1 VSPVFKK
8 LADSLQTVKK
18 EVEEK
23 FDSLS
28 QGFRCQRKELQD
40 MKRDTNQSL
49 FRLEKESNTE
59 LKSVKAESEQSV
71 RELQQQLQNQSN
83 NVFVMLSVVYF
94 EV

>member
-18 EVEEK
+18 EVEGK

-28 QGFRCQRKELQD
+28 QDFRCQRKELQD

-49 FRLEKESNTE
+49 FRLEKDSNTR
-59 LKSVKAESEQSV
+59 LKSVKAESEQRV
-71 RELQQQLQNQSN
+71 RELKQQLQNQSMYCM
-83 NVFVMLSVVYF
+83 F
-94 EV
+94 